1 MKELW
6 QSLGPNPIPRLLH
19 SDQFHY
25 FIYAVMSYP
34 FAWVIAREKLREKKK
49 KLHCIYMI
57 CTLIIPLMNILGV
70 FGGRYI
76 RTELFGENRQIRLMA
91 VLGQIIVLISWV
103 FRLWILVLIQIA
115 IRRLI
120 IIGAT
125 GIWKWIGT
133 IIASIMCFFLLY
145 GILKVL
151 LNPRAIPDFSR
162 YKYTTPI
169 FVEFIRLM
177 TYDYRN

>member
-1 MKELW
+1 MW
-6 QSLGPNPIPRLLH
+6 QSLGPKPVYRLMN

-34 FAWVIAREKLREKKK
+34 FAWVIAREKVPEKRK
-49 KLHCIYMI
+49 KLHRIYMA
-57 CTLIIPLMNILGV
+57 CTLVLPIMNI
-70 FGGRYI
+70 FGMFDGGHISKKYTIYSAYI
-76 RTELFGENRQIRLMA
+76 NLKNIF
-91 VLGQIIVLISWV
+91 GQIIVLISWV
-103 FRLWILVLIQIA
+103 FRLWILVLMQIA
-115 IRRLI
+115 IRKLVI
-120 IIGAT
+120 IRAT
-125 GIWKWIGT
+125 GIWKWVGT

-151 LNPRAIPDFSR
+151 LNPRAIWFFSG
-162 YKYTTPI
+162 YDYTTPI

>member
-6 QSLGPNPIPRLLH
+6 QSLGPKPVYRLMN

-25 FIYAVMSYP
+25 LIYAVMSYP
-34 FAWVIAREKLREKKK
+34 FAWLIAKEKVPEKREKL
-49 KLHCIYMI
+49 HWIYI
-57 CTLIIPLMNILGV
+57 ISTLVLPLMNI
-70 FGGRYI
+70 FGMFDGGHISGEY
-76 RTELFGENRQIRLMA
+76 FGANRQIRVTA
-91 VLGQIIVLISWV
+91 ILGQIIVLASWV

-115 IRRLI
+115 IRKLV

-125 GIWKWIGT
+125 GIWKRIGT

-151 LNPRAIPDFSR
+151 LAPRVIWFFSG
-162 YKYTTPI
+162 YDYTTPI
-169 FVEFIRLM
+169 FVMFIRLISG
-177 TYDYRN
+177 YYRN